1 MKEMPDIAPLE
12 LLDELEAF
20 RRAHQNDVHH
30 PSDWCMRVMEVIVA
44 KAFGFQNRSSWM
56 DALAADSSTKYHRN
70 LLDPRKTGF

>member
-30 PSDWCMRVMEVIVA
+30 PSDWCMRVM
-44 KAFGFQNRSSWM
+44 
-56 DALAADSSTKYHRN
+56 
-70 LLDPRKTGF
+70 